1 MSLIYNIYIFVPN
14 SQEVQRK
21 KFRIIDISF
30 ENMGVDQIR
39 VLH

>member
-1 MSLIYNIYIFVPN
+1 MSLIYNIYIYL
-14 SQEVQRK
+14 E
-21 KFRIIDISF
+21 FRIIDISF